1 MTRSQCPRVGACGRG
16 LELGFYDRAPIRQFA
31 RAATVLAAAVL
42 VAGCFQPL
50 YGEHSVTGTP
60 RLRESLSAVDVL
72 QIPAAPNMPEA
83 RMAVPLQNDL
93 RFAFTGGGAAA
104 PPTHRLAIQM
114 SGSRQV
120 VSATNVSGLPF
131 IENFT
136 LNATYSLVEIATKKT
151 VLTGRATT
159 TVSYDPS
166 GTQRF
171 ARISGMQDAER
182 RAAKVI
188 SDNVTARLSSYFVS
202 GGS

>member
-1 MTRSQCPRVGACGRG
+1 LISRLS
-16 LELGFYDRAPIRQFA
+16 
-31 RAATVLAAAVL
+31 RAAIALAAAAV

-50 YGEHSVTGTP
+50 YGDRSPSGAP
-60 RLRESLSAVDVL
+60 ALREALSGVEVVE
-72 QIPAAPNMPEA
+72 IRAAANTPEA
-83 RMAVPLQNDL
+83 RMAVPIQNEL
-93 RFAFTGGGAAA
+93 RFNFTGGGSPSRA
-104 PPTHRLAIQM
+104 THKLLMQI
-114 SGSRQV
+114 SGSRAV
-120 VSATNVSGLPF
+120 VSATNVAGLPV

-136 LNATYSLVEIATKKT
+136 LNATYSLVDIATNKP

-188 SDNVTARLSSYFVS
+188 SDNVTGRLSSYFVS
-202 GGS
+202 GG

>member
-1 MTRSQCPRVGACGRG
+1 M
-16 LELGFYDRAPIRQFA
+16 
-31 RAATVLAAAVL
+31 LAAVVL

-50 YGEHSVTGTP
+50 YGDRTPSGTP
-60 RLRESLSAVDVL
+60 QLRESLSGVQVL
-72 QIPAAPNMPEA
+72 EIPAVPNTPEA

-93 RFAFTGGGAAA
+93 KFNFTGGGA
-104 PPTHRLAIQM
+104 PGPTTHRLAIQM

-120 VSATNVSGLPF
+120 VSATNVTGLPF

-166 GTQRF
+166 GTQRY
-171 ARISGMQDAER
+171 ARITGMQDAER

-188 SDNVTARLSSYFVS
+188 ADNVTSRLSS
-202 GGS
+202 

>member
-1 MTRSQCPRVGACGRG
+1 MGFHGRTSI
-16 LELGFYDRAPIRQFA
+16 LQFV
-31 RAATVLAAAVL
+31 RAATVLAGAVL

-50 YGEHSVTGTP
+50 YGEQSVTGTP
-60 RLRESLSAVDVL
+60 KLREALSGVEVL
-72 QIPAAPNMPEA
+72 QIPAVPNTPEA

-93 RFAFTGGGAAA
+93 RFAFTGGGAAP
-104 PPTHRLAIQM
+104 PPTYRLAIQM

-120 VSATNVSGLPF
+120 VSATNVTGLPF

-136 LNATYSLVEIATKKT
+136 LNASYSLVEIATKKT

-171 ARISGMQDAER
+171 ARVSGMHDAER

-188 SDNVTARLSSYFVS
+188 SDNVTSRLSSYFVS
-202 GGS
+202 GGG

>member
-1 MTRSQCPRVGACGRG
+1 MGFPSDRDRG
-16 LELGFYDRAPIRQFA
+16 LELGFHGRTSILQFV
-31 RAATVLAAAVL
+31 RAATVLAATVL

-50 YGEHSVTGTP
+50 YGDQSVTGTP
-60 RLRESLSAVDVL
+60 KLREALSSVEVL
-72 QIPAAPNMPEA
+72 QIPAAANTPEA

-104 PPTHRLAIQM
+104 PPTYRLAIQM
-114 SGSRQV
+114 TGSRAV
-120 VSATNVSGLPF
+120 VSATNVTGLPF

-136 LNATYSLVEIATKKT
+136 LNASYSLIEIATKKT

-159 TVSYDPS
+159 VVSYDPS

-171 ARISGMQDAER
+171 ARITGMHDAER

-188 SDNVTARLSSYFVS
+188 ADNVTTRLSSYFVS
-202 GGS
+202 GGG

>member
-1 MTRSQCPRVGACGRG
+1 
-16 LELGFYDRAPIRQFA
+16 
-31 RAATVLAAAVL
+31 
-42 VAGCFQPL
+42 
-50 YGEHSVTGTP
+50 
-60 RLRESLSAVDVL
+60 
-72 QIPAAPNMPEA
+72 
-83 RMAVPLQNDL
+83 MAVPLQNDL
-93 RFAFTGGGAAA
+93 RFAFTGGGAAP

-120 VSATNVSGLPF
+120 VTATNVSGLPF

-188 SDNVTARLSSYFVS
+188 SDNVSARLSSYFVS
-202 GGS
+202 GGG